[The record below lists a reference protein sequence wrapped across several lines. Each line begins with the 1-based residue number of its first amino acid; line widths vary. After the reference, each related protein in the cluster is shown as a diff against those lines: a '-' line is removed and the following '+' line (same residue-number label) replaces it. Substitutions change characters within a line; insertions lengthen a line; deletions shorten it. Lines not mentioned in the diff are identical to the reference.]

1 MASMK
6 FQPHML
12 VQCVPSIRSRQNAKN
27 MLFVAICKSHL
38 RAPNK
43 IISIHPSIYLST
55 YPILSYPT
63 LPYPILSHPILS
75 YPIYLYIWQWHIH
88 IHIYIY
94 TYTYTYIYIYLLI
107 YVFIFLLG
115 KRQLPLLTVVPV
127 CASALHGR
135 RTQKV
140 LREQRSL

>member
-63 LPYPILSHPILS
+63 LSYPIPSYPILS
-75 YPIYLYIWQWHIH
+75 IYTYDNDIYIYIYTYIHIH

-94 TYTYTYIYIYLLI
+94 IYL
-107 YVFIFLLG
+107 FIDLCVYFLTR
-115 KRQLPLLTVVPV
+115 KAAVTITNS
-127 CASALHGR
+127 CASLRFGSTPR

>member
-38 RAPNK
+38 RAPSK
-43 IISIHPSIYLST
+43 IISIHPSIYL
-55 YPILSYPT
+55 PILSYPT

-75 YPIYLYIWQWHIH
+75 YLSIH
-88 IHIYIY
+88 MTY
-94 TYTYTYIYIYLLI
+94 TYTYTYIHIYIYIYIFIDLLI

-127 CASALHGR
+127 CASALH
-135 RTQKV
+135 
-140 LREQRSL
+140 REGLKKS